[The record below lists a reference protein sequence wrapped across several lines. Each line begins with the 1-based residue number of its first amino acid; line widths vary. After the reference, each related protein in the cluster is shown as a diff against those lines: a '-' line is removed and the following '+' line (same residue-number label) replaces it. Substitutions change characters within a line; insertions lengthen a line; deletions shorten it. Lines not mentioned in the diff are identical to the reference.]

1 MKLWLIGTVAAAA
14 LLTGCGKKDD
24 AASVGDAAA
33 VEIGS
38 FELPAVQLRAG
49 NAAQAE
55 AALGALSLTESGS
68 GRINFADR
76 TVSGADAVFTDINVV
91 IGDGPDAVEGT
102 LSAQSLS
109 LKGLDMSDGQASF
122 AQMRLDG
129 IVISPED
136 ADEDGVLTISDMQIS
151 NPSPALAAW
160 VASLMGEGEPA
171 EFPDFA
177 ELSFDAISMNNFAA
191 VPKDDNELQ
200 AFEIGRVDFR
210 NMSEEGLGAM
220 IFEGLDF
227 SAVDETDGTVA
238 KFSLGSLNVL
248 GVTELLTKTVGAGLG
263 DELDDPSGI
272 LELLSS
278 NPADPG
284 YDAIQLE
291 NLSVDVSGLAVDLPA
306 YSAEITRDQQGRA
319 IRNQAHP
326 FKATLNVDPNG
337 EMGSQIAGPLG
348 LLGYES
354 LTIGGAGDSRID
366 HDNDI
371 VSADADSNY
380 LELEDGFRLSFGGE
394 FAGLS
399 DVYAALA
406 QAGAGE
412 SDVDAEAVF
421 ASSLSQLGLH
431 GMEISFADDSFM
443 DRAFAAAAATNG
455 GTPEDLKNQAK
466 LSLGLAPLMAS
477 SSGIDA
483 NIITELT
490 AALGEFISNPGTLT
504 LKLDPETPITADM
517 LENPALLTKE
527 VIGFSASSN

>member
-24 AASVGDAAA
+24 AASAGDAAA
-33 VEIGS
+33 LEIGS
-38 FELPAVQLRAG
+38 VELPAVQLRAG
-49 NAAQAE
+49 DAAQAE

-76 TVSGADAVFTDINVV
+76 TVTGADAVFSDISVV
-91 IGDGPDAVEGT
+91 IGDGQDDEEGT
-102 LSAQSLS
+102 ISAQSLT
-109 LKGLDMSDGQASF
+109 LKGLDMSDGEASF

-129 IVISPED
+129 IVVTPED
-136 ADEDGVLTISDMQIS
+136 ADEDGILTISDMQIS

-160 VASLMGEGEPA
+160 VASLMGDGEPA

-177 ELSFDAISMNNFAA
+177 DLSFDAISMNNFSA
-191 VPKDDNELQ
+191 VPADDNELQ
-200 AFEIGRVDFR
+200 AFDIDRIDFR

-220 IFEGLDF
+220 IFEGLNF
-227 SAVDETDGTVA
+227 SATDENDGTA
-238 KFSLGSLNVL
+238 ANFSLGSLNVL
-248 GVTELLTKTVGAGLG
+248 GVTELLTKTIGAGLG
-263 DELDDPSGI
+263 DDLDNPGSV

-291 NLSVDVSGLAVDLPA
+291 NLSVDVSGIAVDLPA

-319 IRNQAHP
+319 IRNQTHP

-337 EMGSQIAGPLG
+337 EMGSDIAGPLG
-348 LLGYES
+348 LLGYET
-354 LTIGGAGDSRID
+354 LTIGGAADSRIN
-366 HDNDI
+366 HDDDI
-371 VSADADSNY
+371 VSADAASNY
-380 LELEDGFRLSFGGE
+380 LELEDGFRLSLGGE

-399 DVYAALA
+399 DFYAALA
-406 QAGAGE
+406 DAGNGD
-412 SDVDAEAVF
+412 SDADVEAAF
-421 ASSLSQLGLH
+421 GSSLSQLGLH
-431 GMEISFADDSFM
+431 GMEITFADDSFV
-443 DRAFAAAAATNG
+443 DRAFAAAAAMNG

-477 SSGIDA
+477 SSGVDA

-504 LKLDPETPITADM
+504 VKLDPEAPITADM
-517 LENPALLTKE
+517 MENPSLLTKE
-527 VIGFSASSN
+527 AIGFSASSN